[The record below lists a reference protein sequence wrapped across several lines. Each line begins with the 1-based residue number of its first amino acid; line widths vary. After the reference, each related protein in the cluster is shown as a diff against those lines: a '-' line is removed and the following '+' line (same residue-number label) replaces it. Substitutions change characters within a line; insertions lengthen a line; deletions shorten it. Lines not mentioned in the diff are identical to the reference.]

1 MQDNQHIDDYKERLT
16 NFSHEFDPGLFLHI
30 VKRSLVWVILLIV
43 VAFAGAFLYLRYTP
57 EIYEARA
64 VIQLSEE
71 DSGERIVNVSRV
83 SQDHAIEARVELLR
97 SKLLIQRTLA
107 RMPMEVSYFA
117 KGRILT
123 NEHYVISPYRVELI
137 ELKNESLRNKPIFIE
152 FEEQLFSLAVGGK
165 RYENL
170 PLAKEVSTDDFR
182 MMLTVHNEAGLLSL
196 VKENELFFRINTP
209 EALAGRF
216 LRGLDIRILNSTAK
230 TLEISFKDNNP
241 FLARDFVSALSDEFI
256 SFDLEKRQRSDE
268 NILAFID
275 AQIDT
280 VYERLRSSETLLSSY
295 KQDNRITDLSNVSSV
310 FLGRLTDLENRVI
323 HLEVEEQLLNDVERI
338 TDMASDEVALDN
350 LVPLV
355 AGSTYEAAMAS
366 QLTNLERLLFEREK
380 SLFTVT
386 PDNMQVRRLE
396 HQIALQKSVL
406 IETIR
411 ALRDKIIVRK
421 NDAIAK
427 LREVE
432 SYYYGLPSKELEY
445 ARLERIF
452 AINEKYY
459 TMLLEKRIAYR
470 ISKEGFV
477 SNNQILEDVRLPS
490 APVSPNGKMIVF
502 SFVMAGLMLGFIFIS
517 VRYLVHNE
525 ITSLN
530 EIVRL
535 SNASISTLG
544 VIPKYREFIPTSM
557 LLVNKSPKS
566 LIAEAFRTVR
576 TNMQFIDNSEGP
588 KVVGV
593 TSAIS
598 GEGKTFVVLNLAG
611 IIAFSGKKVVVLDL
625 DMRRPRIHKGM
636 ECDNDHGMSTLLI
649 GKTTIEA
656 TVRHSDQ
663 ENLDFITAGPI
674 PPNPSELILSPA
686 FDAIVEKLK
695 KLYDVIV
702 IDTPPVG
709 LVTDGI
715 SIIAKAD
722 YPIYVFRADYSK
734 KRFVQNVDRLT
745 NENRIA
751 RLSVILNGVDLER
764 NKYAYSYGYGYG
776 YGYSYDS
783 NGYYEEGKKKK
794 GFWSRLFKR

>member
-1 MQDNQHIDDYKERLT
+1 MQNNPQIDDYKERLT

-30 VKRSLVWVILLIV
+30 VKRSLLWVILLIV
-43 VAFAGAFLYLRYTP
+43 VAFGAAFLYLRYTP

-64 VIQLSEE
+64 IIQLSEE
-71 DSGERIVNVSRV
+71 DSGERIVNVSRA

-107 RMPMEVSYFA
+107 KMPIEVSYFA

-123 NEHYVISPYRVELI
+123 NEHYVISPYRVELL
-137 ELKNESLRNKPIFIE
+137 ELKNEALRNKPIFVE
-152 FEEQLFSLAVGGK
+152 FDTNSFTLIAAGQQ
-165 RYENL
+165 YDNL
-170 PLAKEVSTDDFR
+170 PYGMVVDNDAFRLA
-182 MMLTVHNEAGLLSL
+182 LTVHNQAGLNALT
-196 VKENELFFRINTP
+196 KENELFFRINSQ

-216 LRGLDIRILNSTAK
+216 LRGVDIRILNSTAK

-256 SFDLEKRQRSDE
+256 RFDLEKRQRSDE

-295 KQDNRITDLSNVSSV
+295 KQDNRITDLRNVSSV
-310 FLGRLTDLENRVI
+310 FLDRLTDLEDRVI
-323 HLEVEEQLLNDVERI
+323 NLEIEEQLLNDVERI
-338 TDMASDEVALDN
+338 TDLATDEVALDN

-355 AGSTYEAAMAS
+355 AGSTYEAALAS
-366 QLTNLERLLFEREK
+366 QLTNLESLLLAREK

-386 PDNMQVRRLE
+386 PDNMQIRRLE
-396 HQIALQKSVL
+396 HQISLQKTVL

-411 ALRDKIIVRK
+411 ALRDKIVERK
-421 NDAIAK
+421 NEALAK
-427 LREVE
+427 LQEVE
-432 SYYYGLPSKELEY
+432 SYYYGLPTKELEY

-477 SNNQILEDVRLPS
+477 SNNQILEEARLPS
-490 APVSPNGKMIVF
+490 FPVSPNGKMIVF
-502 SFVMAGLMLGFIFIS
+502 SFVMAGVLLGFIFIS

-544 VIPKYREFIPTSM
+544 VIPKYREHIPQSM

-636 ECDNDHGMSTLLI
+636 DCDNDHGMSTLLI

-674 PPNPSELILSPA
+674 PPNPSELILSSA
-686 FDAIVEKLK
+686 FEAIVEELK
-695 KLYDVIV
+695 TKYDVIV

-783 NGYYEEGKKKK
+783 NGYYEEGNKKK
-794 GFWSRLFKR
+794 GFFKRWFKS